1 MRYLIYSFFLVLII
15 IAIGCGNST
24 NPEEDEYYFPN
35 YNTNYVY
42 NYGETD
48 ANYNFIGD
56 IFTNYWVFKGKE
68 YLFDNQFNIVNILNT
83 DNNFTEKISF
93 SFKKDKFTIIS
104 RYFQPLFD
112 TTFSQNLNGYFA
124 LNNIFID
131 PFIAFEKN
139 EIIRDTS
146 IIDFFFL
153 INLIQNKP
161 TIIAPTKIIQ
171 EVSSNILADTNV
183 EYNNKV
189 QLCKNV
195 NIFANRIIR
204 LKNNTT
210 DKFIRPSSDSTYL
223 NEFYFDNDNA
233 IYADKIEMKFIY
245 LKKVGFVKIL
255 IKQRTIYGIKYSKWE
270 LQNIVQE

>member
-1 MRYLIYSFFLVLII
+1 MYSLFLVLIT

-24 NPEEDEYYFPN
+24 NPDEDEHYFPN

-42 NYGETD
+42 QYGETD
-48 ANYNFIGD
+48 TNYNYIGD

-68 YLFDNQFNIVNILNT
+68 YLNDNQFNIVEILNMG
-83 DNNFTEKISF
+83 NNFNEKSSF
-93 SFKKDKFTIIS
+93 SFQKDKFTIIS
-104 RYFQPLFD
+104 RCFQPLFD

-124 LNNIFID
+124 LNNLFFD
-131 PFIAFEKN
+131 PFQSSEKN
-139 EIIRDTS
+139 EIVRDTS

-161 TIIAPTKIIQ
+161 SIIAPTKIIQ
-171 EVSSNILADTNV
+171 ELSSNVLVDTNV
-183 EYNNKV
+183 NYNNKM

-195 NIFANRIIR
+195 KIFANRIIR

-210 DKFIRPSSDSTYL
+210 AKFIRPSTDSTYL

-233 IYADKIEMKFIY
+233 IYADKVELKFIY